1 MGTESHKQKDEEERE
16 PPVQDD
22 DVDEASDES
31 FPASDPPSFGSAEP
45 DGGSA
50 VTIPPET
57 E

>member
-1 MGTESHKQKDEEERE
+1 MISTRGASMGTESHKQKDEEERE

-45 DGGSA
+45 DGG
-50 VTIPPET
+50 
-57 E
+57 